1 MEPNTYEMDDEGF
14 DAGEDAPLG
23 ELELESPVIES
34 SAEQRPNHD
43 DWVRQAH

>member
-1 MEPNTYEMDDEGF
+1 MEPNTYEMDDEGLEMG
-14 DAGEDAPLG
+14 DESVLG
-23 ELELESPVIES
+23 AVELESPIIDS